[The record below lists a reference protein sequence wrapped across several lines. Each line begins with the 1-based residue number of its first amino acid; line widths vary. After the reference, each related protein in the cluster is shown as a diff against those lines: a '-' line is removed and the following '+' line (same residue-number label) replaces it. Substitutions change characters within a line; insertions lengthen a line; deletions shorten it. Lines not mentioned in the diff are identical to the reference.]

1 MSQICQACQRQ
12 PAKEL
17 AQRADG
23 RKQWRCQTCLD
34 RKNPTGF
41 TIKKAKPENEK

>member
-1 MSQICQACQRQ
+1 MTQICQACQRH

-17 AQRADG
+17 TLRADG

-34 RKNPTGF
+34 RKNHPGF
-41 TIKKAKPENEK
+41 TIKKKVPENEK